1 MTEPTFSHDRK
12 NWQRASLAEGTGLV
26 FEEDGGLDQAL
37 SDGFFFLRPPTKV
50 KLWPGDRFAQEF
62 YRPSGGTDTPFD
74 RFRGFTSLN
83 EDRLGKHQGYFCR
96 DQDQTEQFFLESAS
110 WPTVYPVE
118 LAEQAEAMRSL
129 AVEVLRAVLVH
140 LDVPEYLWDTATG
153 HSLSGRGTYTLT
165 FNHFRPEKR
174 ARGLNVHKD
183 SGWVTVLRSVEPGLE
198 AYCGGLWKPVDPV
211 EGMFIVNFGC
221 AMEILTRRTRRP
233 VAAVPHRVR
242 EQPLGSDGA
251 PDRFSYALFVD
262 STLDETLCPGL
273 YSYNPGDGLE
283 FEGRFSDFLDTI
295 LANTYDRDNV
305 GLY

>member
-1 MTEPTFSHDRK
+1 MTESTFDGK
-12 NWQRASLAEGTGLV
+12 DWQRAYLTESTGLV

-37 SDGFFFLRPPTKV
+37 SDGFFFLRPPTEV
-50 KLWPGDRFAQEF
+50 RLWPGDRFAHEF
-62 YRPSGGTDTPFD
+62 YRAQYGTESPIDQ
-74 RFRGFTSLN
+74 FRGFTSLD
-83 EDRLGKHQGYFCR
+83 EDQLGKRQGYFRR

-110 WPTVYPVE
+110 WSTIFPTE

-129 AVEVLRAVLVH
+129 AVEILRAVLVH
-140 LDVPEYLWDTATG
+140 LDVPDYLWDKATG
-153 HSLSGRGTYTLT
+153 YSVSGQGTYTLT

-183 SGWVTVLRSVEPGLE
+183 SGWVTVLRSVDPGLE
-198 AYCGGLWKPVDPV
+198 AYRDGIWHPVNPI

-242 EQPLGSDGA
+242 EQRPESGGA

-262 STLDETLCPGL
+262 STLDEQLCPGL
-273 YSYNPGDGLE
+273 YSYNPGEGLA
-283 FEGRFSDFLDTI
+283 FEGRFSEFLDTI
-295 LANTYDRDNV
+295 LTNTYERDSV